1 MKKQYRNLVTERE
14 VLRQRLEDKKN
25 ALDDNNPVKSY
36 KNETVEHLHKIK
48 KDNADKQNKI
58 IEL

>member
-1 MKKQYRNLVTERE
+1 MVTERE